1 MKNSLFNIF
10 IDHGDVIL
18 GYNTLYDKGISVKKS
33 HFNVTSD
40 MLQQNLLDTLGKHQ
54 KAIKVLVNNKFI
66 IDDYVDELQIV
77 KQYLDSE
84 NDNDSLYEIIINPTI
99 NCNFHCWYCYE
110 THVAGTKM
118 SSEMVNSIIRLIKD
132 IIDKNNN
139 LKNIKIYWFGGEPLI
154 YFKDVIEPIL
164 SEANSYIKNRN
175 INFISGFTTNGY
187 LLNEKI
193 LDFCVAHSVTH
204 FQITI
209 DGNRERHNMIR
220 YPILGTNTYDKIVS
234 NIILC
239 IKKGLAVTVRLNISF
254 ETKLNVNE
262 LLQDFT
268 ILTTFERKRIR
279 FSIHKVWQENNSVYD
294 EIDRIVNEIRNNGF
308 ECVTFFSDPNTIRK
322 TCYADK
328 KNSVVIN
335 YDGIVFKCT
344 ARDYTE
350 EQQEGRLQTDGTIVW
365 NDYHEKREKLSV
377 LNYKHCITC
386 PIMPICNAGCSQKK
400 IEHSGTFCLYQSIK
414 EKQAFAEKVLLEK
427 IYRNK
432 KMEVQK
438 SI

>member
-118 SSEMVNSIIRLIKD
+118 SSEMVNSIIRLIKN

-164 SEANSYIKNRN
+164 SEANS
-175 INFISGFTTNGY
+175 
-187 LLNEKI
+187 
-193 LDFCVAHSVTH
+193 
-204 FQITI
+204 
-209 DGNRERHNMIR
+209 
-220 YPILGTNTYDKIVS
+220 
-234 NIILC
+234 
-239 IKKGLAVTVRLNISF
+239 
-254 ETKLNVNE
+254 
-262 LLQDFT
+262 
-268 ILTTFERKRIR
+268 
-279 FSIHKVWQENNSVYD
+279 
-294 EIDRIVNEIRNNGF
+294 
-308 ECVTFFSDPNTIRK
+308 
-322 TCYADK
+322 
-328 KNSVVIN
+328 
-335 YDGIVFKCT
+335 
-344 ARDYTE
+344 
-350 EQQEGRLQTDGTIVW
+350 
-365 NDYHEKREKLSV
+365 
-377 LNYKHCITC
+377 
-386 PIMPICNAGCSQKK
+386 
-400 IEHSGTFCLYQSIK
+400 
-414 EKQAFAEKVLLEK
+414 
-427 IYRNK
+427 
-432 KMEVQK
+432 
-438 SI
+438 